1 MKIAYFDCFSGAS
14 GDMLLGALID
24 AGVDLAALEGE
35 LRRLPI
41 AGWKISAGKTK
52 KKGIAATQVQVE
64 SGEHHPHRGLGEILK
79 LIEAGAGA
87 GLSRRASALASRIF
101 TRLGEA
107 EAKIHNTTTEKI
119 HFHEVGAID
128 AIVDI
133 AGSAIAFEM
142 LGIEEF
148 FCSPLNVG
156 SGHIEAAHGTLPV
169 PAPATAEL
177 LLGAPTYS
185 SGIERELV
193 TPTGAAIIT
202 TVAKS
207 YGPMPAMKVSKIGYG
222 SGTADLPT
230 QANVLRI
237 FLGEAL
243 ASDATD
249 AHTATLPGARAD
261 VNHEMITV
269 IEANFDDLNPQ
280 VYAYFAEKALEAGAL
295 DVFCAA
301 IQMKKGRPGQLV
313 TLLAP
318 LDHADALTDLLFR
331 ETTTIGVRSH
341 QASRQTLAREW
352 VAVETQFGS
361 VRMKVA
367 RANGHILNAAPEYE
381 DCRRIASE
389 RGVPLKQVLAEAASA
404 FQKRTGGR
412 E

>member
-14 GDMLLGALID
+14 GDMLLGALVD
-24 AGVDLAALEGE
+24 AGVDLAALEAE

-41 AGWKISAGKTK
+41 AGWSIAAEKSK
-52 KKGIAATQVQVE
+52 KKGIAAMQIRVQ
-64 SGEHHPHRGLGEILK
+64 SGEQHPHRGLGEILR
-79 LIEAGAGA
+79 LIDEGAKA
-87 GLSRRASALASRIF
+87 GLSPRAAALAARIF

-119 HFHEVGAID
+119 HFHEVGAVD

-133 AGSAIAFEM
+133 AGAAIGFEM

-148 FCSPLNVG
+148 YCSPLNVG
-156 SGHIEAAHGTLPV
+156 GGRIEAAHGSLPV

-202 TVAKS
+202 TVARKF
-207 YGPMPAMKVSKIGYG
+207 GPMPPMTVAKIGYG

-230 QANVLRI
+230 QANVLRM
-237 FLGEAL
+237 FVGESAGA
-243 ASDATD
+243 ASVSGESVAWDETIA
-249 AHTATLPGARAD
+249 
-261 VNHEMITV
+261 V

-280 VYAYFAEKALEAGAL
+280 IYAYFAEKALEAGAL

-318 LDHADALTDLLFR
+318 PERADALVDLLFR
-331 ETTTIGVRSH
+331 ETTTIGVRSYE
-341 QASRQTLAREW
+341 ARRRTLAREF
-352 VAVETQFGS
+352 VSVDTPLGA

-367 RANGHILNAAPEYE
+367 RSNGHILNAAPEYE
-381 DCRRIASE
+381 DCRRIAAE
-389 RGVPLKQVLAEAASA
+389 RGVPLKQVLAEAAFA
-404 FQKRTGGR
+404 FEKRKGGR
-412 E
+412 D

>member
-14 GDMLLGALID
+14 GDMLLGALVD
-24 AGVDLAALEGE
+24 AGVNLAALEAE
-35 LRRLPI
+35 LRRLP
-41 AGWKISAGKTK
+41 APGWSITAEKTK
-52 KKGIAATQVQVE
+52 KKGIAATQIRVR
-64 SGEHHPHRGLGEILK
+64 SGEHHPHRGLGEILQ
-79 LIEAGAGA
+79 LINEGAKS
-87 GLSRRASALASRIF
+87 GLSASAAALASRIF

-119 HFHEVGAID
+119 HFHEVGAVD

-133 AGSAIAFEM
+133 VGASIGFEM

-156 SGHIEAAHGTLPV
+156 GGRIEAAHGSLPV

-185 SGIERELV
+185 TGIERELV

-202 TVAKS
+202 AVAKRF
-207 YGPMPAMKVSKIGYG
+207 GAMPAMTVSKIGYG
-222 SGTADLPT
+222 SGAADLPT
-230 QANVLRI
+230 QANVLRM
-237 FLGEAL
+237 FVGEAAAE
-243 ASDATD
+243 ASAW
-249 AHTATLPGARAD
+249 AGAGAWD
-261 VNHEMITV
+261 ETIAV

-313 TLLAP
+313 TVLTP
-318 LDHADALTDLLFR
+318 LERADALVELLFC
-331 ETTTIGVRSH
+331 ETTTIGARSYE
-341 QASRQTLAREW
+341 ARRRTLAREFIS
-352 VAVETQFGS
+352 VETPLGA

-367 RANGHILNAAPEYE
+367 RENGRVLNAAPEYE
-381 DCRRIASE
+381 DCRRIAME
-389 RGVPLKQVLAEAASA
+389 RGIPLKQVLAEAAFA
-404 FQKRTGGR
+404 FQKRTGGQ